1 MSNYLDVVKFEIDLH
16 KKLPEDTPEIEKITE
31 LNEFRKKIIFFW
43 ELLNSNKAYR
53 HIFKPL

>member
-1 MSNYLDVVKFEIDLH
+1 MDLLRDNYG
-16 KKLPEDTPEIEKITE
+16 KLNK
-31 LNEFRKKIIFFW
+31 FRKKIIFFW